1 MHSAQG
7 KTHYASNPGGR
18 CRIFPEAA
26 AEQHKKE
33 DPMQQAERIDQF
45 TQQAAAV
52 SAIVRPVQDMRAALA
67 HVVQVCIGKQACQVL
82 ASGCTLDLSK
92 KAEDLCGLKN
102 PAKIIAAP
110 DLDDEH
116 RTILQGL
123 CAENNIALIKQGL
136 HEHLGGIDV
145 GLSTADYGLAETGS
159 IVQHSDSEDLRLATM
174 ISEIHIALLPASRIH
189 ATAFDLEDT
198 LAERFS
204 DGDGYLSFITGPSRT
219 ADIERVLT
227 LGVHG
232 PLELQ
237 ILILMDR

>member
-1 MHSAQG
+1 
-7 KTHYASNPGGR
+7 
-18 CRIFPEAA
+18 
-26 AEQHKKE
+26 
-33 DPMQQAERIDQF
+33 MQQAERIDQF

-52 SAIVRPVQDMRAALA
+52 SAIVRPVPDMRAALGHA
-67 HVVQVCIGKQACQVL
+67 VQVCAGKQACQAL

-92 KAEDLCGLKN
+92 KAEDLCGLKSWE
-102 PAKIIAAP
+102 KIMAAP
-110 DLDDEH
+110 DIDDDNLS
-116 RTILQGL
+116 ILQGL
-123 CAENNIALIKQGL
+123 CADNNIALIKQGL

-159 IVQHSDSEDLRLATM
+159 IVQNSASEDLRLATM

-189 ATAFDLEDT
+189 NTAFDLEQK
-198 LAERFS
+198 LAAFFS
-204 DGDGYLSFITGPSRT
+204 DGDGYLSFITGASRT